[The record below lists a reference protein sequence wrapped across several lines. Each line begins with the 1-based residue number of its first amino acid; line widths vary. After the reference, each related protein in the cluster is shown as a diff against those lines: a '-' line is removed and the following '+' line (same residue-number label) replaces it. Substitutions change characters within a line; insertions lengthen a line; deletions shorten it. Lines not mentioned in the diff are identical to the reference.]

1 MTTHIIILYFVCFG
15 LVVWQFFA
23 FRHEMKLTQQM
34 ERHVTQMEDIVWLYK
49 THEERLKR
57 LERLE
62 GPTVWGA

>member
-1 MTTHIIILYFVCFG
+1 MTTHIIILYVACFG
-15 LVVWQFFA
+15 LLVSQFFA
-23 FRHEMKLTQQM
+23 FRHEMRLTQQM
-34 ERHVTQMEDIVWLYK
+34 ERHVTQMEDIVGLYK